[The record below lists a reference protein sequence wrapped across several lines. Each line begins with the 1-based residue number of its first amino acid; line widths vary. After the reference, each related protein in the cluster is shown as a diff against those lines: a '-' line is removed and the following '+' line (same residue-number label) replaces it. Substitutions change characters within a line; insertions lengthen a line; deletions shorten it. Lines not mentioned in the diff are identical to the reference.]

1 MAGLIDSIRDQ
12 IAQGDT
18 EKKDEVTDNIKQT
31 LELASRKLL
40 SKVANNEVDL
50 DVRDLKD
57 LAAVSN
63 LLQANS
69 GDTEATGTPQAPK
82 AMNKVFNQ
90 TILVTKDPQDDHG
103 QVSQDDLI
111 NISSSDI
118 DKMVKDQFNE
128 QNELNYKANEA

>member
-69 GDTEATGTPQAPK
+69 GDTEAIGTPQAPK

-90 TILVTKDPQDDHG
+90 TILVTKDPQDDKG
-103 QVSQDDLI
+103 QVSQDDLL

>member
-69 GDTEATGTPQAPK
+69 GDNEATGTPQAPK

-90 TILVTKDPQDDHG
+90 TILVTKDPQNDKG
-103 QVSQDDLI
+103 QVSQDDLL
-111 NISSSDI
+111 NISDKDI

>member
-82 AMNKVFNQ
+82 TMNKVFNQ

-103 QVSQDDLI
+103 QVSQDDLL
-111 NISSSDI
+111 NISDKDI

-128 QNELNYKANEA
+128 QNKLNYKANEA